1 MPSPNVPPPKV
12 PQLNL
17 KEVEDVNRRE
27 ELEEFAYE
35 LSALKGE
42 HCDESK
48 VDAPELFCKVLGDA
62 SVTCVNAAAENPV
75 TINSY
80 KNCKTLYKAA
90 NRILENP
97 KDTVT
102 IDFAKDIPDA
112 NDEYYDDFEKPEDDD
127 YHNDFEE
134 SEDDDYDNDFEE
146 DYLDDFKTD
155 NPSEGYSIELVKGN
169 HAKNNDYLRRLTP
182 GLQSTKLKIEGN
194 KATLGPFF
202 SKEEEKKAMSELFDG
217 NTNYNKS
224 SSGLWMVNGRRQD
237 KNLDSDW
244 FLKTK
249 RVSVADKSTVSS
261 LGTAKK
267 GQPVRKQG
275 QPVRKQ
281 GGKTRNRRHRRKS
294 AKSSSKRIPRV
305 VTKKH
310 RRNRKT
316 RKGKRKE
323 KK

>member
-1 MPSPNVPPPKV
+1 MPSDVPLVVKESV
-12 PQLNL
+12 QDKKKASKLSYKLFLL
-17 KEVEDVNRRE
+17 KR
-27 ELEEFAYE
+27 
-35 LSALKGE
+35 E
-42 HCDESK
+42 HCDNHDNST
-48 VDAPELFCKVLGDA
+48 DADCTALGIA
-62 SVTCVNAAAENPV
+62 STACANAAAEEEQEEQEER
-75 TINSY
+75 TSY
-80 KNCKTLYKAA
+80 QHCKKLYKEAKKTLK
-90 NRILENP
+90 P
-97 KDTVT
+97 P
-102 IDFAKDIPDA
+102 KDIPDA

-155 NPSEGYSIELVKGN
+155 NPSEGYSIELVKGE

-202 SKEEEKKAMSELFDG
+202 SKEEEEKAMSELFDG

-224 SSGLWMVNGRRQD
+224 SSGLWMVNGRQQD

>member
-1 MPSPNVPPPKV
+1 MPSSNVPQFTDEQMK
-12 PQLNL
+12 QLENVRL
-17 KEVEDVNRRE
+17 RE
-27 ELEEFAYE
+27 ELEDLAEE
-35 LSALKGE
+35 LYALKTQD
-42 HCDESK
+42 CDS
-48 VDAPELFCKVLGDA
+48 DDNSTHILCKVLGDA
-62 SVTCVNAAAENPV
+62 SAACENAAAEENPV
-75 TINSY
+75 ENNSY
-80 KNCKTLYKAA
+80 SKCKTLYKAA

-97 KDTVT
+97 KDMKE
-102 IDFAKDIPDA
+102 IDFTDLIPHK
-112 NDEYYDDFEKPEDDD
+112 NENIVDEYDEGHKEDYVDDDDDNDDDDAPTEYDDDFERV
-127 YHNDFEE
+127 YHI
-134 SEDDDYDNDFEE
+134 
-146 DYLDDFKTD
+146 TV
-155 NPSEGYSIELVKGN
+155 VKGRTVTDSE
-169 HAKNNDYLRRLTP
+169 HYFRRLTP
-182 GLQSTKLKIEGN
+182 GLQSTKLQIEGD

-202 SKEEEKKAMSELFDG
+202 SKEEEEKAMSELFDG

-224 SSGLWMVNGRRQD
+224 SSGLWMVNGRQQD